1 MICDRTTADRRAY
14 RRTRLGGARELR
26 SAGGPPRRPAPSR
39 WFAIAAVLALVASC
53 SNGDRDVEPGTLTLL
68 LPRDILDLDPR
79 FVSDAYGHKVSRLIF
94 ASLVRVDPNSLEIVP
109 DLAERVDLVSPT
121 LYRATLR
128 EGLKFSDG
136 SALDSEDVVATFRG
150 LLDPKLQSRYASTYA
165 RIARVTALD
174 RRTVEFELKGPH
186 ATFLT
191 DLEIPV
197 VRAEDGAKRMPNG
210 PGAIPVGAG
219 PYELTRREVGK
230 LELRTNPHWYAGRP
244 KHEHVRMLVV
254 RDDNTRALRLLAG
267 AADLAINAIPPGLI
281 PLFTREQGFD
291 IAAARGNNTTYVGFN
306 TEAPLLRDARVRQA
320 IAYAID
326 RKALI
331 EAKFGGRAEL
341 ATSFIPPGH
350 WAYASDTRSYA
361 YDPARARA
369 LLDEAG
375 VPAADS
381 GSARLRLALRCGS
394 DRSRISIARA
404 IVAML
409 ADIGVVVDVLPSE
422 TGTLIADLNRGQFE
436 LTIMQMP
443 EVIEPHV
450 LYWWF
455 GRDRIPGPG
464 REGSNRW
471 RYTDPALEVALER
484 GRSQVDREARIAAY
498 REVQH
503 LLADAL
509 PVIPL
514 WHEDVVAVRGPVA
527 QDVIVPRDGRF
538 STLAR

>member
-1 MICDRTTADRRAY
+1 MECDRQTPSPRAY
-14 RRTRLGGARELR
+14 
-26 SAGGPPRRPAPSR
+26 
-39 WFAIAAVLALVASC
+39 AIAIAIALALLPGC
-53 SNGDRDVEPGTLTLL
+53 SSTANEPEPGTLTVV
-68 LPRDILDLDPR
+68 LPRDVLDLDPR
-79 FVSDAYGHKVSRLIF
+79 FVSDAYGHKVSRLLF
-94 ASLVRVDPNSLEIVP
+94 ASLVRVDPQNLEVVP
-109 DLAERVDLVSPT
+109 DLAERVDVVTPT

-128 EGLKFSDG
+128 PGLKFSDG
-136 SALDSEDVVATFRG
+136 STLDSADVVATFRG

-165 RIARVTALD
+165 RIMRVSAID
-174 RRTVEFELKGPH
+174 ARTVEFELNGPH

-197 VRAEDGAKRMPNG
+197 VRAEDSFTRMPNG
-210 PGAIPVGAG
+210 PGALPVGSG
-219 PYELTRREVGK
+219 PYVLARREVGR
-230 LELRTNPHWYAGRP
+230 LELQANPHWYGGQP
-244 KHEHVRMLVV
+244 KHERIRFVVV

-267 AADLAINAIPPGLI
+267 AADIAINAIPPGLI
-281 PLFTREQGFD
+281 PLFTRDHGFD
-291 IAAARGNNTTYVGFN
+291 ITAARGINTTYIGVN
-306 TEAPLLRDARVRQA
+306 TEAPPLRDVRVRQA

-331 EAKFGGRAEL
+331 EAKLGGRAEL
-341 ATSFIPPGH
+341 ASSFIPPGH
-350 WAYASDTRSYA
+350 WAYASDTKTYA

-375 VPAADS
+375 LHAARD
-381 GSARLRLALRCGS
+381 GARLRLALRCGS
-394 DRSRISIARA
+394 DRSRISVARA
-404 IVAML
+404 VVAML
-409 ADIGVVVDVLPSE
+409 ADVGVAVDVLPSE

-443 EVIEPHV
+443 ELIEPHV

-471 RYTDPALEVALER
+471 RYTEPALETALER
-484 GRSQVDREARIAAY
+484 GRSHVERSERVAAY
-498 REVQH
+498 RDVQH

-514 WHEDVVAVRGPVA
+514 WHEDVVAVRGPMA

-538 STLAR
+538 TTLAR